1 MKAVAYQ
8 QCLPIAH
15 AESLLDVDLS
25 EPAPGPHDLL
35 VEVRAIAVNPVDTK
49 MRAQAQPAPGH
60 WKVLGWDA
68 SGMVRAVGAD
78 VTLFQ
83 PGDRVWYAGSLQRPG
98 SNSEVHLVDE
108 RLAGTAPKSLDFAAA
123 AAMPLTTITAWEMLF
138 ERLAISPGKHHHGQS
153 ILIVGAAGGVG
164 SILTQLAR
172 RLTGLKVIATASRP
186 ETAQWVRELGAH
198 EVIDHTRPLG
208 DELRRINVQAPN
220 YVVSL
225 TNTSKHYTAIAQ
237 AIAPQG
243 KLGLIDDPETGA
255 IDIELL
261 KGKSVSLHWEFMFTR
276 STFATSDMIA
286 QHNLLNEVA
295 ALVDSGVIR
304 TTLGK
309 HLGRISA
316 ANMKR
321 AHALMESG
329 KARGKL
335 VLEAF

>member
-1 MKAVAYQ
+1 
-8 QCLPIAH
+8 
-15 AESLLDVDLS
+15 
-25 EPAPGPHDLL
+25 
-35 VEVRAIAVNPVDTK
+35 
-49 MRAQAQPAPGH
+49 
-60 WKVLGWDA
+60 
-68 SGMVRAVGAD
+68 
-78 VTLFQ
+78 
-83 PGDRVWYAGSLQRPG
+83 
-98 SNSEVHLVDE
+98 
-108 RLAGTAPKSLDFAAA
+108 
-123 AAMPLTTITAWEMLF
+123 MLF

-208 DELRRINVQAPN
+208 DELRRISARAPN

-225 TNTSKHYTAIAQ
+225 TNTAKHYAAIAQ

-295 ALVDSGVIR
+295 ALVDSGMIR
-304 TTLGK
+304 TTLGE
-309 HLGRISA
+309 HLA
-316 ANMKR
+316 
-321 AHALMESG
+321 
-329 KARGKL
+329 
-335 VLEAF
+335 VC

>member
-15 AESLLDVDLS
+15 AESLLDVDLP

-35 VEVRAIAVNPVDTK
+35 VEIRAVAANPLDTK
-49 MRAQAQPAPGH
+49 MRARAQPAPGH
-60 WKVLGWDA
+60 CKVLGWDA

-123 AAMPLTTITAWEMLF
+123 AALPLTTITAWEMLF

-198 EVIDHTRPLG
+198 EVIDHMRPLG
-208 DELRRINVQAPN
+208 DELRRINAQAPN

-225 TNTSKHYTAIAQ
+225 TNTAKHYAAIAQ
-237 AIAPQG
+237 AIAPQEVRAHRRSG
-243 KLGLIDDPETGA
+243 NRRHRHRTPERK
-255 IDIELL
+255 ER
-261 KGKSVSLHWEFMFTR
+261 F
-276 STFATSDMIA
+276 
-286 QHNLLNEVA
+286 A
-295 ALVDSGVIR
+295 ALGV
-304 TTLGK
+304 
-309 HLGRISA
+309 HV
-316 ANMKR
+316 
-321 AHALMESG
+321 HALHVCDQRHDRAAQS
-329 KARGKL
+329 AQRGCG
-335 VLEAF
+335 ACRFGGDPHDPG